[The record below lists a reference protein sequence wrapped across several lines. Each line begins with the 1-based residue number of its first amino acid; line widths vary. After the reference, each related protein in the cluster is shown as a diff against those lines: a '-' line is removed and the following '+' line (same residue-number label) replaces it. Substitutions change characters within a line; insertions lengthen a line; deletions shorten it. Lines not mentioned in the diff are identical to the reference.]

1 MDITLRKALVEDS
14 EILLTWRN
22 EPSTIPWMSSTR
34 ALSFN
39 EHNSWFKKIIHDP
52 NCLFFIIEFDFEPI
66 GQIRYHLTSNMKNYA
81 RVSIN
86 ITQKMHGKGIAS
98 IAFSKG
104 NEIIRDL
111 KFAPKIFAY
120 VRQDNIGSIKAM
132 ENAGYKKSDIIEK
145 DGIKHLV
152 MLYNVGQET

>member
-1 MDITLRKALVEDS
+1 
-14 EILLTWRN
+14 
-22 EPSTIPWMSSTR
+22 
-34 ALSFN
+34 
-39 EHNSWFKKIIHDP
+39 
-52 NCLFFIIEFDFEPI
+52 
-66 GQIRYHLTSNMKNYA
+66 
-81 RVSIN
+81 
-86 ITQKMHGKGIAS
+86 MHGKGIAS

-111 KFAPKIFAY
+111 KFAPKIFAH

-152 MLYNVGQET
+152 MLYNVEQET